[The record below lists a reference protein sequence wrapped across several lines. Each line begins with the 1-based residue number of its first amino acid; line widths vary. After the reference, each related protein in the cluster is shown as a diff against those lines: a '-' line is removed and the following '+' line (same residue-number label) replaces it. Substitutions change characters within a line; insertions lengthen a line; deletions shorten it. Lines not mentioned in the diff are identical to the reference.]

1 LLETERGV
9 NARLRRLNVLIG
21 PLEGLHFRSPHPGH
35 LSRAECLFSTLA
47 APVAQTCSLLYRR
60 FLTCHLPA
68 ASKRSADYK
77 SAIRQIKPNFVVD
90 LCRNTLS
97 KFR

>member
-1 LLETERGV
+1 MKTNRTASLRSKGAHLVTTSI
-9 NARLRRLNVLIG
+9 RLVEDFSLSSPRHVLSM
-21 PLEGLHFRSPHPGH
+21 R
-35 LSRAECLFSTLA
+35 A